1 LGNYQYGMIGS
12 TVDSIRRYR
21 KKKEE
26 QAYQRGHGR
35 MHYKKICRR
44 LMLLLVTVRMQKVA
58 RDLSRGT
65 LFYMEVKEDHLLI
78 SVCGVPAP

>member
-1 LGNYQYGMIGS
+1 MGNYQYGMIGS
-12 TVDSIRRYR
+12 TVDSIRRHR

-44 LMLLLVTVRMQKVA
+44 LMLLLVTARMQKVA
-58 RDLSRGT
+58 RDLFWGT
-65 LFYMEVKEDHLLI
+65 LFIWRATHDT
-78 SVCGVPAP
+78 